1 MMHRIPLNL
10 TTRLVLSHLI
20 IGILSIGLI
29 SAIAAYFIIDRG
41 RREVENF
48 LEDTAFLVSNSLEQP
63 LMDANSSGTLTAA
76 MSSTLNKYLGGR
88 PEIKYSL
95 YQAGGILLDTNDTN
109 DLGQATPGVEPPEIT
124 EALKGVDGEAR
135 RNDASGQENYYI
147 AIPISHESVIY
158 GALRLSGIYAD
169 QMGASN
175 RSLDLLG
182 VIALLLILAVILE
195 AWWMASTIS
204 RPIRL
209 LTDVAEQLSLGKLMA
224 RATPSGPEE
233 LQQLAETFNQMAG
246 HLQDNMEG
254 LQAFVANASHE
265 LRTPITAIKLNV
277 DALSEGA
284 MDDRVVAQRFLSQ
297 IQDEL
302 ELMSRTV
309 TDLLDLSRIEA
320 GRGRT
325 QYEAVDIVVLLN
337 ETRELWRVR
346 AQQAGLELRLA
357 VQANSPKVFANEDQ
371 LRRLLNNLVENA
383 IKNTPAGGWVEIGL
397 VNQSDKT
404 SVRLEVKDNGV
415 GIAEEHVPR
424 IFERFYRVEP
434 TQLKDMK
441 FSGSGLGLAIAKS
454 IVEAHNGKIGVFSK
468 LGVGSTFWVELPV
481 IKIRYDEKKTQP
493 KVQANKV
500 DS

>member
-1 MMHRIPLNL
+1 MMYRLPLSL

-29 SAIAAYFIIDRG
+29 SAIAAHFIIDRG
-41 RREVENF
+41 RREVESF
-48 LEDTAFLVSNSLEQP
+48 LEDTAFLVSNNLEQP
-63 LMDANSSGTLTAA
+63 MIEANSGGTLTSA
-76 MSSTLNKYLGGR
+76 MSGIVNQFLSER

-95 YQAGGILLDTNDTN
+95 YQAGGILLATNDKN
-109 DLGQATPGVEPPEIT
+109 DLGQATKGQLPPEIT

-135 RNDASGQENYYI
+135 RLDALGQENYYI
-147 AIPISHESVIY
+147 AIPISHESIVY
-158 GALRLSGIYAD
+158 GALRLSGIYSD
-169 QMGASN
+169 QMAASN
-175 RSLDLLG
+175 RSLYLLG
-182 VIALLLILAVILE
+182 VIAVLLILAVILE

-204 RPIRL
+204 RPIRS
-209 LTDVAEQLSLGKLMA
+209 LTDVAEQLSLGKLSV
-224 RATPSGPEE
+224 RSTPSGPEE
-233 LQQLAETFNQMAG
+233 LRQLAETFNQMAS

-284 MDDRVVAQRFLSQ
+284 MDDREVAQRFLSQ

-309 TDLLDLSRIEA
+309 SDLLDLSRIEA

-325 QYEAVDIVVLLN
+325 KYEPVNLGILLN

-357 VQANSPKVFANEDQ
+357 MQANSPKVFANEDQ

-383 IKNTPAGGWVEIGL
+383 IKNTPTGGWVEIGL
-397 VNQSDKT
+397 IHQPEKPT
-404 SVRLEVKDNGV
+404 VRLEVKDNGI
-415 GIAEEHVPR
+415 GISEEHIPR

-434 TQLKDMK
+434 TQMKDKK
-441 FSGSGLGLAIAKS
+441 FTGSGLGLAIAKS
-454 IVEAHNGKIGVFSK
+454 IVEAHNGKIGVYSK
-468 LGVGSTFWVELPV
+468 MGAGSTFWVELPV
-481 IKIRYDEKKTQP
+481 IRTRFDEKKTQP
-493 KVQANKV
+493 RSQANQAH
-500 DS
+500 S

>member
-1 MMHRIPLNL
+1 MTFRLPDHL

-29 SAIAAYFIIDRG
+29 SAIAAHFIIDRG
-41 RREVENF
+41 RREVESF
-48 LEDTAFLVSNSLEQP
+48 LEDTAFLVSNNLEQP
-63 LMDANSSGTLTAA
+63 MIDSKVAGSLTSG
-76 MSSTLNKYLGGR
+76 MSSILNQFLSER

-95 YQAGGILLDTNDTN
+95 YQVDGILLATNDVN
-109 DLGQATPGVEPPEIT
+109 DLGQVAKGVLPPEIT

-135 RNDASGQENYYI
+135 RVDALGQENYYI
-147 AIPISHESVIY
+147 AIPVSHESIIY
-158 GALRLSGIYAD
+158 GALRLSGIYSD
-169 QMGASN
+169 QMAASN
-175 RSLDLLG
+175 RSLFLLG

-204 RPIRL
+204 RPIRS
-209 LTDVAEQLSLGKLMA
+209 LTDVAEQLSLGKLMV
-224 RATPSGPEE
+224 RSTPSGPEE
-233 LQQLAETFNQMAG
+233 LRQLGETFNQMAS

-254 LQAFVANASHE
+254 MQAFVANASHE

-277 DALSEGA
+277 EALSEGA
-284 MDDRVVAQRFLSQ
+284 MDDREIAQRFLSQ

-325 QYEAVDIVVLLN
+325 QYEPVDLGVLLN
-337 ETRELWRVR
+337 ETRELWSAR
-346 AQQAGLELRLA
+346 ALQAGLELRLA
-357 VQANSPKVFANEDQ
+357 LQSNPPKVFANEDQ
-371 LRRLLNNLVENA
+371 LRRLLNNLVENG
-383 IKNTPAGGWVEIGL
+383 IKNTPAGGWVEISL
-397 VNQSDKT
+397 NYQSEKPNIR
-404 SVRLEVKDNGV
+404 VEVKDNGI
-415 GIAEEHVPR
+415 GISEDHIPR

-434 TQLKDMK
+434 TQMKDKK
-441 FSGSGLGLAIAKS
+441 FTGSGLGLAIAKS

-468 LGVGSTFWVELPV
+468 LGAGSTFWIELPV
-481 IKIRYDEKKTQP
+481 IRTRFDEKKTQP
-493 KVQANKV
+493 RSPANKA

>member
-1 MMHRIPLNL
+1 MISRLPLSL

-29 SAIAAYFIIDRG
+29 SAIAAHFIIDRG
-41 RREVENF
+41 QREVESF
-48 LEDTAFLVSNSLEQP
+48 LEDTAFLVSNNLEQP
-63 LMDANSSGTLTAA
+63 MIDANGSGTLTSV
-76 MSSTLNKYLGGR
+76 MSSILNQFLSER

-95 YQAGGILLDTNDTN
+95 YQADGKLLATNDKN
-109 DLGQATPGVEPPEIT
+109 DLGQATPGVLPPEIN

-135 RNDASGQENYYI
+135 RLDALGQENYYI
-147 AIPISHESVIY
+147 AIPISHESVVY
-158 GALRLSGIYAD
+158 GTLRLSGIYAD
-169 QMGASN
+169 QMAASN
-175 RSLDLLG
+175 RSLVLLG

-204 RPIRL
+204 RPIRS

-224 RATPSGPEE
+224 RATPAGPEE
-233 LQQLAETFNQMAG
+233 LQRLAETFNQMAS

-277 DALSEGA
+277 DALSDGA
-284 MDDRVVAQRFLSQ
+284 MDDREVAQRFLSQ

-325 QYEAVDIVVLLN
+325 QYEPVNIGILLN
-337 ETRELWRVR
+337 ETRELWRAR
-346 AQQAGLELRLA
+346 AQQAGLELRLTP
-357 VQANSPKVFANEDQ
+357 QSNSPKVFANEDQ
-371 LRRLLNNLVENA
+371 LRRLVNNLVENA
-383 IKNTPAGGWVEIGL
+383 IKNTPSGGWVEMSLI
-397 VNQSDKT
+397 NQPEKST
-404 SVRLEVKDNGV
+404 VRLEVKDNGI
-415 GIAEEHVPR
+415 GIADEHIPR

-434 TQLKDMK
+434 TQLKDKK
-441 FSGSGLGLAIAKS
+441 FTGSGLGLAIAKS
-454 IVEAHNGKIGVFSK
+454 IVEAHNGKIGVTSNDI
-468 LGVGSTFWVELPV
+468 V
-481 IKIRYDEKKTQP
+481 R
-493 KVQANKV
+493 
-500 DS
+500 